1 VIEEFVDAGEGAS
14 FETDV
19 CIVGSGAAG
28 LTLARRLVARG
39 IDVCILESGAADYE
53 KSLQD
58 LGIGDNVGFPY
69 YQLDQSRLRLFGGT
83 TAVWGGRVVQ
93 LDAVDF
99 EHRPW
104 IEHSGWPF
112 GKETL
117 SPYYAESLR
126 ALDLRVTEGDE
137 RLWSELGLR
146 DPGFDPRELRT
157 HFFQFDEQFERFT
170 LRRCDDLIASQRVRV
185 LLRATVLEFR
195 ANAEGTAVESV
206 MIGNLD
212 GERGVVRARAFV
224 LAAGGLEN
232 PRLLLNSTGTSPR
245 GLGNDEDLVGRFFME
260 HPHARAGRVRPD
272 KLWRLLQLL
281 PRSHRDGP
289 LRYAALLRSAEAL
302 QEREGILNSSFTL
315 SVRQHEGARM
325 PPGKWLFNTLKWKVP
340 HDHRG
345 RSVWWLQ
352 RRTKQLL
359 AERMGVY
366 LRWLRVNTNRR
377 GLYVVARAE
386 QAPNPAS
393 RVMLSEERDAFGLPR
408 IALDWQLLDVDK
420 RSLKVTMEA
429 LDRELRRLSLG
440 RVEPSAWLDEPE
452 TPWVADPLV
461 SNHPVGGYHH
471 MGTTRMATSPRRGVV
486 DADCRVHG
494 LGNLYV
500 AGSSVFPTGGWANPT
515 LTILALALRLG
526 DHLGRKLDPVPL
538 EPSFDPRARS

>member
-1 VIEEFVDAGEGAS
+1 
-14 FETDV
+14 
-19 CIVGSGAAG
+19 
-28 LTLARRLVARG
+28 
-39 IDVCILESGAADYE
+39 
-53 KSLQD
+53 
-58 LGIGDNVGFPY
+58 
-69 YQLDQSRLRLFGGT
+69 
-83 TAVWGGRVVQ
+83 
-93 LDAVDF
+93 
-99 EHRPW
+99 
-104 IEHSGWPF
+104 
-112 GKETL
+112 
-117 SPYYAESLR
+117 
-126 ALDLRVTEGDE
+126 
-137 RLWSELGLR
+137 
-146 DPGFDPRELRT
+146 
-157 HFFQFDEQFERFT
+157 
-170 LRRCDDLIASQRVRV
+170 
-185 LLRATVLEFR
+185 
-195 ANAEGTAVESV
+195 
-206 MIGNLD
+206 
-212 GERGVVRARAFV
+212 
-224 LAAGGLEN
+224 
-232 PRLLLNSTGTSPR
+232 
-245 GLGNDEDLVGRFFME
+245 
-260 HPHARAGRVRPD
+260 VRPD
-272 KLWRLLQLL
+272 KLWRLLHLL

-302 QEREGILNSSFTL
+302 QEREGVLNSSFTL

-538 EPSFDPRARS
+538 EPSSDPRARS